1 MPKPVTIDPA
11 VATLRGRLGG
21 YRSRAQD
28 DPELLATKAALAE
41 ARLDS
46 AIERIVASASPL
58 TQAQKLKLKTLLDNE
73 GVK

>member
-1 MPKPVTIDPA
+1 MPKPVTIDPD

-21 YRSRAQD
+21 YRSRPQD

-41 ARLDS
+41 ATLVS
-46 AIERIVASASPL
+46 AIERLIASAPPL
-58 TQAQKLKLKTLLDNE
+58 TQAQALKLKTLLDNE